1 MDTPS
6 HREERNTQATVT
18 RNTRHM
24 SNAPDSNNT
33 SPEFDSKRLALVAS
47 ATRNLVLILDAG
59 GRIEWVNTAFE
70 RHTGFHL
77 DSIVGKNPGEL
88 LYGPDTDTET
98 VRRIRQHL
106 FRGEVFEEDILNYT
120 ADGTPYWVHT
130 YCMPVGENEGV
141 EPGFV
146 VIQTNISDRKNS
158 ERGLRI
164 AASVFDRSHEA
175 IVITDHFNRIIDVNP
190 AFSRITG
197 YSRPEVLGLNP
208 SILSSGRHSR
218 EYYQSM
224 WTSIERT
231 DHWRGEIWNRRKSG
245 EEYAELLSIS
255 RVHLEEPGRFYHVA
269 AFSDITA
276 LKNHAKELDRAANY
290 DDLTGLPNR
299 QLLEERLR
307 SARAHADRQKRVL
320 SICYL
325 DLDGFKAINDQLGHD
340 IGDLAL
346 RATAERLTRAL
357 RSGDTI
363 ARIGGDEFVLL
374 LQSDSPE
381 AVYSRILANVSEPL
395 QIGDQTVNLT
405 ASLGVTLYPEDDT
418 DAEGLIRHAD
428 QAMYAAKEKG
438 RNQFHIFDPGLD
450 AHRRQRRNQ
459 LMEISRA
466 LENEEFELYFQ
477 PQLRLDDSEVIGFE
491 ALIRWNHPD
500 KGLLGPGEFL
510 PAVANSHLEIPL
522 GQWVLKE
529 AIHQMNLWH
538 EADESL
544 AVSINISAPH
554 LMDRSFADYLES
566 YLHSHPDVRPGQ
578 ITLEVLESTA
588 LEDTKRASNVLARC
602 QSLGLQVALDDFGT
616 GFSSLTYL
624 RTLPVDVIK
633 IDQSFVRNMLTD
645 ASDRAIVE
653 SVIFLAQRFDHP
665 VLAEGVETMEHARA
679 LRDMGCNL
687 IQGYGIARPMQAK
700 ALLPWLAQWRDQV
713 SRHHSL
719 GKHEQTSV
727 QGGGI

>member
-1 MDTPS
+1 
-6 HREERNTQATVT
+6 
-18 RNTRHM
+18 M

-70 RHTGFHL
+70 RHTGFYL
-77 DSIVGKNPGEL
+77 DNIVGKNPGEL

-224 WTSIERT
+224 WTSIEKT

-500 KGLLGPGEFL
+500 KGLIGPGEFL

-687 IQGYGIARPMQAK
+687 IQGYGIARPMPAK

-713 SRHHSL
+713 SRHQSL

>member
-1 MDTPS
+1 
-6 HREERNTQATVT
+6 
-18 RNTRHM
+18 M
-24 SNAPDSNNT
+24 SNAPDSNHT
-33 SPEFDSKRLALVAS
+33 SPDIDSKRLALVAS
-47 ATRNLVLILDAG
+47 ATRNMVLILDAA
-59 GRIEWVNTAFE
+59 GRIEWVNLAFE
-70 RHTGFHL
+70 RYTGYSL
-77 DSIVGKNPGEL
+77 AAILGKQPGEVL
-88 LYGPDTDTET
+88 HGPDTDPDT
-98 VRRIRQHL
+98 VRRIHQHL
-106 FRGEVFEEDILNYT
+106 FRGEVFEEDLLNYK
-120 ADGTPYWVHT
+120 ADETPYWVHT
-130 YCMPVGENEGV
+130 YCMPIGEDEGV
-141 EPGFV
+141 DPGFV
-146 VIQTNISDRKNS
+146 VVQTNISDRKNS

-175 IVITDHFNRIIDVNP
+175 IIITDHFNRIIDVNP

-197 YSRPEVLGLNP
+197 YSRQEVLGLNP
-208 SILSSGRHSR
+208 SILSSGRHSG

-224 WTSIERT
+224 WTSIEKT
-231 DHWRGEIWNRRKSG
+231 DHWRGEVWNRRKNG
-245 EEYAELLSIS
+245 EEYVELLSIS

-325 DLDGFKAINDQLGHD
+325 DLDGFKALNDQLGHD
-340 IGDLAL
+340 IGDQAL
-346 RATAERLTRAL
+346 RATAERLARTL

-374 LQSDSPE
+374 LQSDNPE
-381 AVYSRILANVSEPL
+381 PVYSRILASVSEPL
-395 QIGDQTVNLT
+395 QIGGQTVNLT
-405 ASLGVTLYPEDDT
+405 ASLGITLYPDDDT

-459 LMEISRA
+459 LMDISRA

-477 PQLRLDDSEVIGFE
+477 PQLRLADCQVIAFE

-500 KGLLGPGEFL
+500 NGLIAPGEFL
-510 PAVANSHLEIPL
+510 PAVANSHLEIPV

-665 VLAEGVETMEHARA
+665 VLAEGVETMEHAYA

-687 IQGYGIARPMQAK
+687 IQGYGIARPMPA
-700 ALLPWLAQWRDQV
+700 AAVLPWPVQWRDQV
-713 SRHHSL
+713 SHNQSL
-719 GKHEQTSV
+719 ATHEEPSAQS
-727 QGGGI
+727 GGI

>member
-1 MDTPS
+1 
-6 HREERNTQATVT
+6 
-18 RNTRHM
+18 M

-33 SPEFDSKRLALVAS
+33 SPDIDFKRLALVAS

-59 GRIEWVNTAFE
+59 GRIEWVNAAFE

-77 DSIVGKNPGEL
+77 DTIVGKNPGEL

-106 FRGEVFEEDILNYT
+106 FRGEVFEEDVLNYS

-130 YCMPVGENEGV
+130 YCMPVGESEGV

-224 WTSIERT
+224 WTSIEKT

-276 LKNHAKELDRAANY
+276 LKNHARELDRAANY

-307 SARAHADRQKRVL
+307 SARTHADRQKRVL

-325 DLDGFKAINDQLGHD
+325 DLDGFKTINDQLGHG

-665 VLAEGVETMEHARA
+665 VLAEGVETMEHART

>member
-1 MDTPS
+1 
-6 HREERNTQATVT
+6 
-18 RNTRHM
+18 M
-24 SNAPDSNNT
+24 SNAPDSNQT
-33 SPEFDSKRLALVAS
+33 SPDLDPKRLALVAS
-47 ATRNLVLILDAG
+47 ATRNMVLILDAA
-59 GRIEWVNTAFE
+59 GRIEWVNSAFE
-70 RHTGFHL
+70 RYTGYSVANIL
-77 DSIVGKNPGEL
+77 GKQPSEVL
-88 LYGPDTDTET
+88 HGPDTDPDT
-98 VRRIRQHL
+98 VRRIHQHL
-106 FRGEVFEEDILNYT
+106 FRGEVFEEDLLNYK

-130 YCMPVGENEGV
+130 YCMPIGENEGV

-146 VIQTNISDRKNS
+146 VVQTNISDRKNS

-197 YSRPEVLGLNP
+197 YSRQEVLGLNP

-218 EYYQSM
+218 EYYHSM
-224 WTSIERT
+224 WTSIEKN
-231 DHWRGEIWNRRKSG
+231 DHWRGEVWNRRKNG
-245 EEYAELLSIS
+245 EEYVELLSIS
-255 RVHLEEPGRFYHVA
+255 RVHLEEPGRYYHVA

-307 SARAHADRQKRVL
+307 SARTHADRQKRVL

-340 IGDLAL
+340 TGNQAL
-346 RATAERLTRAL
+346 RATAERLTRNL

-381 AVYSRILANVSEPL
+381 PVYSRILASVSEPL
-395 QIGDQTVNLT
+395 QIGGHTVNLT

-450 AHRRQRRNQ
+450 AHRRQRRDQ
-459 LMEISRA
+459 LMQISQA

-477 PQLRLDDSEVIGFE
+477 PQVRMVDCQVIAFE

-500 KGLLGPGEFL
+500 KGLIAPGQFL
-510 PAVANSHLEIPL
+510 PAVANSHLEIPV

-538 EADESL
+538 EADEPL

-645 ASDRAIVE
+645 DSDRAIVE
-653 SVIFLAQRFDHP
+653 SVIFLAQRFNHP

-687 IQGYGIARPMQAK
+687 IQGYGIARPMPAD
-700 ALLPWLAQWRDQV
+700 AVLPWLEKWRDRV
-713 SRHHSL
+713 SRNQSPTT
-719 GKHEQTSV
+719 HEEASAQS
-727 QGGGI
+727 GGI

>member
-1 MDTPS
+1 
-6 HREERNTQATVT
+6 
-18 RNTRHM
+18 M

-77 DSIVGKNPGEL
+77 DNIVGKNPGEL

-130 YCMPVGENEGV
+130 YCMPVGESEGV

-208 SILSSGRHSR
+208 SILSSGRHSH

-224 WTSIERT
+224 WTSIEKT

-500 KGLLGPGEFL
+500 KGLIGPGEFL

-687 IQGYGIARPMQAK
+687 IQGYGIARPMPAK

-713 SRHHSL
+713 SRHQSL